1 MVCDA
6 FIFANER
13 HPAPREDALAWD
25 NDARVYVAADG
36 VTRDWE
42 AIRQG
47 ETPYP
52 DPSPATPAADAVA
65 RLALQAALCGDP
77 LGRCL
82 AEANDGVARV
92 NDALGI
98 TGRCDY
104 LKRDYAGAVAAA
116 ARVSENR
123 LEIAWIGDCGV
134 AIIRAGALIY
144 LTRDHL
150 DGLTAFL
157 KENPA
162 PFDDARRVYVR
173 RDLRNKPDFHPDG
186 RDVTYGVLTGEA
198 EAVSYIETA
207 SLTLEPDDVVA
218 THTDGFRPYFAL
230 PDFLALLSDGPDQW
244 ESELPHFTLGLA
256 TSDSEYGRER
266 SILLYQHEGA
276 YV

>member
-1 MVCDA
+1 MSTA
-6 FIFANER
+6 AYIFANDR
-13 HPAPREDALAWD
+13 HKAPREDALAWD
-25 NDARVYVAADG
+25 DDAHVFIAADG

-47 ETPYP
+47 EVPYP
-52 DPSPATPAADAVA
+52 DPSPATSAADAVA

-77 LGRCL
+77 LDRTL
-82 AEANDGVARV
+82 SEANDGVARV

-98 TGRCDY
+98 NGRCDY

-116 ARVSENR
+116 ARIAGDT

-134 AIIRAGALIY
+134 AVIRSGTLLY

-150 DGLTAFL
+150 DGLTAYL

-173 RDLRNKPDFHPDG
+173 RDLRNKPKFYPEG
-186 RDVTYGVLTGEA
+186 RAVTYGVLTGEA
-198 EAVSYIETA
+198 EAIPYIETA
-207 SLTLEPDDVVA
+207 SIPLESGDVVA

-230 PDFLALLSDGPDQW
+230 PEFLRLLSGASDEWDGRLR
-244 ESELPHFTLGLA
+244 EYTLDLA
-256 TSDSEYGRER
+256 SRDPGFGRER
-266 SILLYQHEGA
+266 SIILYKHKDCSK
-276 YV
+276 

>member
-1 MVCDA
+1 MGSAA

-13 HPAPREDALAWD
+13 HLAPREDALAWD
-25 NDARVYVAADG
+25 DDARIFVAADG

-47 ETPYP
+47 EAPYP
-52 DPSPATPAADAVA
+52 DPSPATSAADAVA

-77 LGRCL
+77 LDRVL

-104 LKRDYAGAVAAA
+104 LKHDYAGAVAAL
-116 ARVSENR
+116 ARVDGDT
-123 LEIAWIGDCGV
+123 LDIAWIGDCGV
-134 AIIRAGALIY
+134 AVIRDGRLAY
-144 LTRDHL
+144 LTRDQL

-157 KENPA
+157 AKNPA

-173 RDLRNKPDFHPDG
+173 RDLRNKPDFRPG
-186 RDVTYGVLTGEA
+186 GADVTYGVLTGEP
-198 EAVSYIETA
+198 EAISYIETA
-207 SLTLEPDDVVA
+207 SIVLEPGDIVA

-230 PDFLALLSDGPDQW
+230 PEFFALLSGGSDRW
-244 ESELPHFTLGLA
+244 ERELPQFTMELA
-256 TSDSEYGRER
+256 ARDAGCGRER
-266 SILLYQHEGA
+266 SILLYQHKGKQK
-276 YV
+276 